1 MREEFR
7 SQLSEVS
14 RMLVAMAESVRVAM
28 RHATSGLLSCDA
40 ALCERVVRGDDEIDA
55 RYRMIEDGVV
65 DLLARQSPVASDLRL
80 LVTSLHI
87 AVDVE
92 RMGDLAE
99 HVARTALLRHP
110 ACAVPAPLTA
120 IFTEMGAVSDQ
131 MAGKISEALS
141 ALDVVA
147 AAELQ
152 HDDDR
157 MDALHR
163 KLFEV
168 VLGPQW
174 REGVE
179 AAIDTA
185 LLGRYYERY
194 ADHAVNAGQRLVFLV
209 TGESLRAGS

>member
-14 RMLVAMAESVRVAM
+14 RTLVAMAEAVRVAM
-28 RHATSGLLSCDA
+28 RQATDGLLTSDA
-40 ALCERVVRGDDEIDA
+40 KLCGRVVDADDEIDSL
-55 RYRMIEDGVV
+55 YRVVEDAVV

-80 LVTSLHI
+80 LVTALHI

-92 RMGDLAE
+92 RMGDFAE
-99 HVARTALLRHP
+99 HVAKTALLRHP
-110 ACAVPAPLTA
+110 ACAVPAPL
-120 IFTEMGAVSDQ
+120 IGVFTEMGEVSDQ
-131 MAGKISEALS
+131 IARKIAKALCTS
-141 ALDVVA
+141 DAVA
-147 AAELQ
+147 AAHLRR
-152 HDDDR
+152 DDDR

-168 VLGPQW
+168 VLGPDW

-194 ADHAVNAGQRLVFLV
+194 ADHAVKAGQRLVFLV
-209 TGESLRAGS
+209 TGESPHTRA